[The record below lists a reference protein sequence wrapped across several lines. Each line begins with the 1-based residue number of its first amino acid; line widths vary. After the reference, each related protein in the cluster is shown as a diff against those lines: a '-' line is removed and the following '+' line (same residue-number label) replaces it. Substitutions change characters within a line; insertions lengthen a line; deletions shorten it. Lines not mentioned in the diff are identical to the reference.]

1 MRQALVQALHHV
13 SHRSAFQKRLI
24 DQPLMRNVLADLAIE
39 TEAALA
45 LGMRVARAIDE
56 SADNETEAALA
67 RIGTTVA
74 KYWNC
79 KRAPM
84 QIFESLECLGGAGYI
99 EESMLPRLYRE
110 APINSIWEG
119 SRQCD
124 VPGHSPCH

>member
-1 MRQALVQALHHV
+1 MVRGNRIYCAMSSASLMRQALVQALHHV

-79 KRAPM
+79 KRAHDANLRVARMPGWCR
-84 QIFESLECLGGAGYI
+84 LHRGVDATKA
-99 EESMLPRLYRE
+99 LP
-110 APINSIWEG
+110 G
-119 SRQCD
+119 STD
-124 VPGHSPCH
+124 